1 MKTLIKN
8 RHGFTFGV
16 IAALMMVMPNINAQ
30 NYSSVKAQS
39 EIEVKGTS
47 NLHDWDVKAEN
58 FTAKA
63 EIAKTNDQPEIKKFD
78 FEVEAESLKSGKSG
92 MDKNTYSA
100 LKTNS
105 HKKITFKYLG
115 TNSIRKANG
124 NNYDVV
130 IRGTLNIAGTAKEV
144 RITGQLTDT
153 GNGYTVKGAVPI
165 DMTDFNVTPPTALM
179 GTIKTGKEVTV
190 NYHLTLK

>member
-92 MDKNTYSA
+92 MDKNTYTA

-105 HKKITFKYLG
+105 QKKITFKY
-115 TNSIRKANG
+115 
-124 NNYDVV
+124 
-130 IRGTLNIAGTAKEV
+130 
-144 RITGQLTDT
+144 
-153 GNGYTVKGAVPI
+153 
-165 DMTDFNVTPPTALM
+165 
-179 GTIKTGKEVTV
+179 
-190 NYHLTLK
+190 